1 MIVGIE
7 MIKEKRI
14 KQLEEYVVKQESASL
29 DELVKEFNVSK
40 NTIRRDLQELVNTG
54 AFKKVYGG
62 IAVNQKLE
70 PYHEREVRNHHGKRI
85 IGRTAATFVEDGDI
99 IFIDSGTTTIE
110 MLNHIKEKHIT
121 IITNNIDIIV
131 GSLPYENFTIITI
144 GGVLE
149 RKTKSFGINNNIEIL
164 NTYNINKAFMASTGI
179 TPTNGITNASLLET
193 ELKRK
198 IVERSKT
205 IYLLVDHNKFGQ
217 YGLTTYC
224 ELNKVNYLITDKM
237 PSLEYQNLV
246 AENNVKLVI
255 AE

>member
-1 MIVGIE
+1 
-7 MIKEKRI
+7 MIKEKRL
-14 KQLEEYVVKQESASL
+14 KQLEEYVVKQQSASL

-40 NTIRRDLQELVNTG
+40 NTIRRDLQELVDTG

-62 IAVNQKLE
+62 IAVNQKKLE
-70 PYHEREVRNHHGKRI
+70 PFHEREVQNHHGKKN
-85 IGRTAATFVEDGDI
+85 IGRTAADFVEDGDI

-110 MLNHIKEKHIT
+110 MLDHIKEKHIT

-131 GSLPYENFTIITI
+131 GSIPFENIMVITI

-149 RKTKSFGINNNIEIL
+149 RKTKSFGMNYNVEIV
-164 NTYNINKAFMASTGI
+164 NTYNINKAFMASTGL
-179 TPTNGITNASLLET
+179 TPTNGVTNASLLET
-193 ELKRK
+193 EIKSK

-224 ELNKVNYLITDKM
+224 ELNKINYLITDKM
-237 PSLEYQNLV
+237 PNLEYQNLV
-246 AENNVKLVI
+246 KENNVQLVI